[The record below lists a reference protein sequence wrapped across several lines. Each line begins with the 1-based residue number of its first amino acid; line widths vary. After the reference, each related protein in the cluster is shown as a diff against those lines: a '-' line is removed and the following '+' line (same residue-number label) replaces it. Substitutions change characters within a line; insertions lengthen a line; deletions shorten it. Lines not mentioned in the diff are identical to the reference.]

1 MTLTVRPCDL
11 REANR
16 FVGRF
21 HRHHKPVRGYK
32 WALAAEDDD
41 GKTLGVVIAGRPVAR
56 AVDARRVLEVTRLCT
71 DGTKNACSFLY
82 AAAARVA
89 REMGYAAIQ
98 TYILASEPGTSLRA
112 AGWRR
117 DGEVVGRQWE
127 HSMERQMRL
136 DGHTRRA
143 DQPTEDK
150 VRWVKV
156 LRSSPPASSPAL
168 GLPLKLPREA

>member
-1 MTLTVRPCDL
+1 MSLTVRPCDL

-16 FVGRF
+16 VVGRL
-21 HRHHKPVRGYK
+21 HRHHKPARGYK
-32 WALAAEDDD
+32 WAVAAVD
-41 GKTLGVVIAGRPVAR
+41 GDGNTVGVAIAGRPVAR

-89 REMGYAAIQ
+89 REMGYLRIQ

-112 AGWRR
+112 AGWEPDRS
-117 DGEVVGRQWE
+117 VAGRQWE
-127 HSMERQMRL
+127 HSTARQLRL

-150 VRWVKV
+150 VRWIKD
-156 LRSSPPASSPAL
+156 LR
-168 GLPLKLPREA
+168 